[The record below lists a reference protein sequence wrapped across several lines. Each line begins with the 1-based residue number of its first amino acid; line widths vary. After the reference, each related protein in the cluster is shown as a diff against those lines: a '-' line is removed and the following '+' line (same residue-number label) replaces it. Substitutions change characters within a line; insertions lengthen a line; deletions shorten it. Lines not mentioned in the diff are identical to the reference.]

1 MGYAY
6 CRLFRAP
13 LLLGLFL
20 VAFTLPA
27 AADPVADFYKD
38 RQLNLV
44 LGFSPGGGFDAY
56 ARLVT
61 RTMPKYI
68 PGEPRFITR
77 NMPGAGSMI
86 AANHVYNVSPKDG
99 SEFGLFSADVIIAP
113 MFGMATA
120 KFDGR
125 KFTWIGSASS
135 DAIYCVAMGAAPF
148 HTIDDTFKNEML
160 MGAAGIEMA
169 NVPALLNNI
178 LGTKFKVIKGYA
190 GTAAVKLAAQRG
202 EVQGWCNVGLESV
215 RGANPEWL
223 TDGTLRLLGQVGYE
237 KRDDVPNVPYFP
249 DYAKSDADRQVLKI
263 IFGYPYM
270 ARPFGGPPGIP
281 ADRAAALRKAF
292 DSTLKDKAFL
302 EEAEKSRLEVRL
314 ITGAEIDKFL
324 GDIYRSPK
332 PIVDRATVIHNEIVK

>member
-1 MGYAY
+1 MGSV
-6 CRLFRAP
+6 CLRALC
-13 LLLGLFL
+13 LLVLT
-20 VAFTLPA
+20 AISLPA
-27 AADPVADFYKD
+27 AADSVEDFYKD
-38 RQLNLV
+38 RQINLV

-56 ARLVT
+56 ARLIT

-99 SEFGLFSADVIIAP
+99 SEFGLFSADVVIAP
-113 MFGMATA
+113 LFGMPSA

-135 DAIYCVAMGAAPF
+135 DAVYCVAWGSSPF
-148 HTIDDTFKNEML
+148 HSVEDTLNNEML

-169 NVPALLNNI
+169 NVPALLNSI
-178 LGTKFKVIKGYA
+178 IGTKFKVIKGYA

-223 TDGTLRLLGQVGYE
+223 TDGTLRVLSQIGYE
-237 KRDDVPNVPYFP
+237 KRDDVPNVPYLA
-249 DYAKSDADRQVLKI
+249 DYAKNDGDRQVLKI

-281 ADRAAALRKAF
+281 TDRAAVLRKAF
-292 DSTLKDKAFL
+292 EATLKDRGL
-302 EEAEKSRLEVRL
+302 LNEAENARLEVRL

-324 GDIYRSPK
+324 SDVYQAPK
-332 PIVDRATVIHNEIVK
+332 PIVERATAIHNEIVK